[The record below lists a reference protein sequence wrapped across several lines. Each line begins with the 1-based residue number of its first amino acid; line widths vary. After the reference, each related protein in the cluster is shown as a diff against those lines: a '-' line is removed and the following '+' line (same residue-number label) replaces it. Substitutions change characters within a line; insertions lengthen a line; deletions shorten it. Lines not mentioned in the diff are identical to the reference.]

1 MWGTVAVV
9 LVVVAV
15 LGFVVA
21 QVLRSDP
28 IPSGDTTPQGEA
40 PSPERQQTS
49 SLFEDP
55 APVGHP
61 KPAPDTEPFDYEAE
75 LARLNAQIDAETEAL
90 AEKLDRE
97 AVAEL
102 EREELAWAAE
112 LDEDDESAELQ
123 IGRRDYAPKAE
134 EPALFEPDA
143 DGSVALRLIE
153 LPDAD
158 RLVLVSTRTGQII
171 NPRSTRIWRTGIHI
185 VTARGGQEHHQPAFA
200 AADLRP
206 GSSVDLVREPQN
218 PHDPNAIKLCE
229 PGSTTP
235 WAYVMR
241 GKAKRLAKL
250 LDGGTEL
257 VAVTMHGPG
266 PGIGRSTN
274 PHVLVTT
281 PDLWEQITRPS

>member
-1 MWGTVAVV
+1 MV

-15 LGFVVA
+15 LGFVVV

-49 SLFEDP
+49 SLFDDS
-55 APVGHP
+55 APVAEP
-61 KPAPDTEPFDYEAE
+61 KSAPDTERFDYEAE
-75 LARLNAQIDAETEAL
+75 LARLNAQIDAQIDAEAEAL
-90 AEKLDRE
+90 VEKLDHE
-97 AVAEL
+97 AAAEL
-102 EREELAWAAE
+102 EREELAWAA
-112 LDEDDESAELQ
+112 DDESAELQ

-171 NPRSTRIWRTGIHI
+171 NPRSTGIWRTGIHI

-266 PGIGRSTN
+266 PGIGRSAN

-281 PDLWEQITRPS
+281 PALWEQITRPS